1 MFCSVLFSFASVR
14 LHSARAVYNARESV
28 FAANHDNFIR
38 LIFGAVFCR
47 ELASCGIKI
56 YKKNIHFYWSKSLA
70 INLNAVAR
78 KKTQLFKNVLKIR
91 LCSICLDM
99 SLVLITRF
107 VVPVKYSATK
117 LFLNSF

>member
-47 ELASCGIKI
+47 ELTSCGIKI
-56 YKKNIHFYWSKSLA
+56 YKKKHSLLLVKKPCHKSQCSCQKKNTIVQKRSK
-70 INLNAVAR
+70 NPP
-78 KKTQLFKNVLKIR
+78 LF
-91 LCSICLDM
+91 DM
-99 SLVLITRF
+99 PRY
-107 VVPVKYSATK
+107 VPG
-117 LFLNSF
+117 FDN

>member
-78 KKTQLFKNVLKIR
+78 KKNTIVQKRSKNPPLF
-91 LCSICLDM
+91 DM
-99 SLVLITRF
+99 PRY
-107 VVPVKYSATK
+107 VPGFDT
-117 LFLNSF
+117 